1 MVSLKAI
8 ETKTKMYKWDLI
20 KLKALAQQT
29 KPKTKQKDCVLG
41 WEKIFASDTTNKS
54 LISEIYRQLLT
65 TQLKNGH
72 KT

>member
-1 MVSLKAI
+1 
-8 ETKTKMYKWDLI
+8 MYKWDLI

-54 LISEIYRQLLT
+54 LISNIYKKLMQLNIKRKQPNQKLGRR
-65 TQLKNGH
+65 LK
-72 KT
+72 

>member
-8 ETKTKMYKWDLI
+8 ETKTKIYKWDLI
-20 KLKALAQQT
+20 KLKALAQQM
-29 KPKTKQKDCVLG
+29 KPQTKQKDSLLE
-41 WEKIFASDTTNKS
+41 WEKIFASDMTNKG